1 MNPLKAASFTFF
13 HYWGEPERVA
23 HKQDCIAHVHVY
35 VRLLAAMHILYEYF
49 TKLVTLELKCMQRR
63 QPE

>member
-1 MNPLKAASFTFF
+1 VNPLKAASFTFF

-35 VRLLAAMHILYEYF
+35 VRPSACGHAHTVWIFY
-49 TKLVTLELKCMQRR
+49 
-63 QPE
+63 